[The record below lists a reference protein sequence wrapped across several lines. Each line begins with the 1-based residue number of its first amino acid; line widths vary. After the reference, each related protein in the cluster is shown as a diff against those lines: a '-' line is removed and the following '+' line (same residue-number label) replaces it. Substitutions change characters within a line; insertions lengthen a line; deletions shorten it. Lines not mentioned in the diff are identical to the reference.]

1 MDDIAFN
8 IFRRVTNSIIKK
20 YAPKAY
26 HNKYEWEYEGN
37 IGSTGFTGPTGNNDK
52 ITCLRVWL
60 NDDRD
65 DEPFMITLT
74 QYEEDIIHRI
84 CKGLNFVP
92 VSDNDM
98 D

>member
-1 MDDIAFN
+1 MDDIAAN
-8 IFRRVTNSIIKK
+8 MFRHMTYSIIKK

-26 HNKYEWEYEGN
+26 HNKYEWEYE
-37 IGSTGFTGPTGNNDK
+37 GNNDK

-65 DEPFMITLT
+65 DEPFMITPT
-74 QYEEDIIHRI
+74 QYEADIIHRI
-84 CKGLNFVP
+84 CNGLNFVE
-92 VSDNDM
+92 NDM